1 MTLRVIF
8 LIVAAV
14 VSLSAVAYLKKQ
26 ERYRVSLHRKYLL
39 SIVGVLIFLACAGE
53 IYRTFHPDVSLNS
66 VLLGGS
72 ALIVAVVGFAAQPVI
87 NNVICGLLISLQR
100 PFEVGDR
107 IIVGDMSGIVE
118 DITLRHTILRLYDG
132 FRLIIPNGELNSK
145 IVTNTSYGMPDRRGI
160 YLRFSVSYD
169 TDVPKAMEVIR
180 DCVAKSPYTL
190 GVETNGI
197 KEDSGPVY
205 FLDFG
210 DSDLVLSTSIWIS
223 RNTNTQQAVTDV
235 NVRVLEAFRKY
246 GIEIPYPYF
255 NVLQGEYTP
264 TVAAEPEEKDNRAVL
279 RYRKTD
285 ALRLAP
291 EERGLD
297 EAIETGR
304 RFAGLQRMD
313 GRAALQLELLT
324 EETMGLMQ
332 QFTEQSWRE
341 FWIEGSRAAYR
352 IHLRTFVQI
361 NSLDEYQKLIK
372 LSSTGQNEVL
382 KSVNARILEAV
393 LIGRDKLLKKN
404 KGQEQSVEWQL
415 SEEKL
420 EEDEIGK
427 SILGKLASD
436 VRVSINREWVEL
448 TVLKKTGES

>member
-1 MTLRVIF
+1 MTLKIIL
-8 LIVAAV
+8 LIIAALA
-14 VSLSAVAYLKKQ
+14 SLSAVAYLRRQ
-26 ERYRVSLHRKYLL
+26 EHYRASLHRKYLL
-39 SIVGVLIFLACAGE
+39 SIAGVVIFLACVGG
-53 IYRTFHPDVSLNS
+53 IYRTLHPDVSLDS

-107 IIVGDMSGIVE
+107 IIVGEESGIVE

-145 IVTNTSYGMPDRRGI
+145 VVTNTSYGMPDRRGVH
-160 YLRFSVSYD
+160 LSFSVSYD

-180 DCVAKSPYTL
+180 DCVAKSPFTL

-205 FLDFG
+205 FLDYG
-210 DSDLVLSTSIWIS
+210 ASELVLRTTIWIS

-235 NVRVLEAFRKY
+235 NLRVLEAFRKH

-264 TVAAEPEEKDNRAVL
+264 TVAAEPEEKDDHAVL

-285 ALRLAP
+285 ALRIAP
-291 EERGLD
+291 GESGLD
-297 EAIETGR
+297 EAIERGR

-324 EETMGLMQ
+324 EETIGLMQ

-352 IHLRTFVQI
+352 IHFRTFVQI
-361 NSLDEYQKLIK
+361 SSLDEYQKLLK

-382 KSVNARILEAV
+382 KSVNGRILEAV
-393 LIGRDKLLKKN
+393 AIGREKLLKKN
-404 KGQEQSVEWQL
+404 KGQAQSVEWQL

-448 TVLKKTGES
+448 TVLKKT